1 MTEDK
6 NIQNVI
12 TKKQPH
18 PAFELRKSSN
28 NPAKIE
34 QTTHAQS
41 DYLLSNKSQLLIR
54 CLLFQVQYFRLF
66 HNPTVC
72 Q

>member
-6 NIQNVI
+6 NIQNAI

-28 NPAKIE
+28 NPAKK
-34 QTTHAQS
+34 
-41 DYLLSNKSQLLIR
+41 SNKLAILNIFKKKR
-54 CLLFQVQYFRLF
+54 TIILFIIQ
-66 HNPTVC
+66 
-72 Q
+72 

>member
-6 NIQNVI
+6 NIQNAI

-28 NPAKIE
+28 NPAKK
-34 QTTHAQS
+34 
-41 DYLLSNKSQLLIR
+41 SNKLPILNI
-54 CLLFQVQYFRLF
+54 F
-66 HNPTVC
+66 
-72 Q
+72 